1 MEAHSGQYEIRKA
14 AQPAERNA
22 SPPYD
27 SQSSKKDDD
36 AHSEEFQ
43 DVVQRV
49 RAITEIWSRKTL
61 GNDVCTFVDAL
72 LLSVQV
78 ALNPYITSSFH
89 RHGLLTTVGVVAN
102 LMSGCS
108 KLTLAEFVDIFGR
121 IEGFLLMMFVSVL
134 SLILKAVC
142 TGIEMYFAAHTL
154 YWIGHIGLK
163 TRARLILIAG
173 VAIMPLTVL
182 SIFMWKNINVKK
194 LEQERETQT
203 KGTVL

>member
-61 GNDVCTFVDAL
+61 GNDVCTVSHNKIFAPR
-72 LLSVQV
+72 
-78 ALNPYITSSFH
+78 ARP
-89 RHGLLTTVGVVAN
+89 LT
-102 LMSGCS
+102 
-108 KLTLAEFVDIFGR
+108 KQ
-121 IEGFLLMMFVSVL
+121 SVL
-134 SLILKAVC
+134 GKVRGRTSALGSGRTKPLHHIFVPSAWALDDCRRRCKSH
-142 TGIEMYFAAHTL
+142 EWLLQAHARR
-154 YWIGHIGLK
+154 ICGHL
-163 TRARLILIAG
+163 RAH
-173 VAIMPLTVL
+173 
-182 SIFMWKNINVKK
+182 
-194 LEQERETQT
+194 
-203 KGTVL
+203 